1 MDSEDSFATQ
11 ISKLPPPIL
20 TQTGIVGGVQQDAGA
35 TYNPTDIYKQ
45 LENERKNQPAQQMQ
59 MQQQNFPETPVNGNS
74 YYAQPSQMPQPPP
87 QYYAGP
93 AQPTAIAPP
102 PSISEDTF
110 ERKKKKKRAAAW
122 SIDVIKKKQPWIIA
136 AIMFLVIVYGL
147 PRLRNISALINPVS
161 GQLSTPAIAAACI
174 ASGLLASIASDSV

>member
-20 TQTGIVGGVQQDAGA
+20 TQTGSGVQQDAGA

-45 LENERKNQPAQQMQ
+45 LENERKNQPAHQMQ
-59 MQQQNFPETPVNGNS
+59 MQQQQQNFPETPVNGN

-93 AQPTAIAPP
+93 AQPTTVAPP

-136 AIMFLVIVYGL
+136 AVMFLVIVYGL
-147 PRLRNISALINPVS
+147 PRLRTISALINPVS

-174 ASGLLASIASDSV
+174 ASGFLASIASDSV

>member
-20 TQTGIVGGVQQDAGA
+20 TQTGTGVQDAGA

-45 LENERKNQPAQQMQ
+45 LENERKNHQPAQQMQ
-59 MQQQNFPETPVNGNS
+59 MQQQNFPETPVNHGNN
-74 YYAQPSQMPQPPP
+74 YYTQPSQMPQPPP

-93 AQPTAIAPP
+93 AQPTTVAPP
-102 PSISEDTF
+102 PSISEGTF

-122 SIDVIKKKQPWIIA
+122 SFDIIKKKQPWIIA

-147 PRLRNISALINPVS
+147 PRLRTISALINPVS
-161 GQLSTPAIAAACI
+161 GQMSTPAIAAACI
-174 ASGLLASIASDSV
+174 ASGLLASIASDFV